1 MKKAQSHTPKSPEV
15 RTAGTKL
22 GAPPLRQDA
31 PATAARTQAE
41 EFDKAMRLFHQRDF
55 ASALLHFEKCAA
67 GENRDMAYTAK
78 QHIRMCQQRIAQ
90 SQPDLRTPEDLYY
103 YAVNLISQRRPAD
116 AEQILKRA
124 LEQSPKSDHIQY
136 ALCLSRGLQGDL
148 EGAARHLETAI
159 RLDPRNRTIARTDPD
174 FLEFGRQSPVR
185 EIVFG
190 DKKL

>member
-1 MKKAQSHTPKSPEV
+1 MKKAQSHTPKSPEA
-15 RTAGTKL
+15 RTAGTKP
-22 GAPPLRQDA
+22 GRPLLHRDA
-31 PATAARTQAE
+31 AAAAGRTQAE
-41 EFDKAMRLFHQRDF
+41 EFDEAMRLFHQRDF
-55 ASALLHFEKCAA
+55 ASALRHFEKCAT
-67 GENRDMAYTAK
+67 GEHRDMAHTAK

-90 SQPDLRTPEDLYY
+90 SQPDLRTPEDFYY
-103 YAVNLISQRRPAD
+103 YAVNLISQRRFAD
-116 AEQILKRA
+116 AEQILRRA

-159 RLDPRNRTIARTDPD
+159 RLDPRNRAIARNDPD

-190 DKKL
+190 EKKI

>member
-1 MKKAQSHTPKSPEV
+1 MKKTQSHPPKSTES
-15 RTAGTKL
+15 RTAGARPK
-22 GAPPLRQDA
+22 APLPRQDA
-31 PATAARTQAE
+31 PAAGRTQTE
-41 EFDKAMRLFHQRDF
+41 EFDEAMQLFHQRDF
-55 ASALLHFEKCAA
+55 ASALQHFEQCAA

-78 QHIRMCQQRIAQ
+78 QHIRMCRQRIAQ

-116 AEQILKRA
+116 AERILRRA

-148 EGAARHLETAI
+148 EGAARHLESAI
-159 RLDPRNRTIARTDPD
+159 RLDPRNRAIARSDPD

-190 DKKL
+190 EKKP